1 MVVGMADVGAPL
13 SFEVTNVTFSGI
25 ESGVI
30 TWMGNSTSL
39 GVGSLVLLVKTLAG
53 VTGFSFLF

>member
-1 MVVGMADVGAPL
+1 MVVGMADVWAPL